1 MVRVKTFLLQFSR
14 VLALF
19 ALSLAITTLNR
30 NFLQP
35 QNLVNVVRQ
44 ASPQIMMAVG
54 MTLVMLTA
62 NIDLSQGA
70 VMTLAS
76 VLAAYALKRVGIEWW
91 LASLMGL
98 GVAALCGL
106 VTGLM
111 VAKIR
116 LPSPIATYG
125 MLWIARGASYAIG
138 GSEPIFGFPE
148 AFRYLG
154 RGQFLG
160 LPVPI
165 WIMAAIVVA
174 GFLFLKYTTL
184 GRSMYSVGASQPAAV
199 ASGIRVDRTL
209 LWTFILSA
217 LMAGLAGIILC
228 ARLNAVDQNMGDAYL
243 LPSLA
248 GPVMGGTSMAG
259 GQGGVGGAVIGS
271 LIMVVLINGMNLLNV
286 SSLWQQLAVGAIV
299 VLAVWLDGWM
309 KRRSG
314 Q

>member
-1 MVRVKTFLLQFSR
+1 MTRVKAFLLQFSR

-19 ALSLAITTLNR
+19 ALSAAITTLNR

-35 QNLVNVVRQ
+35 QNLINVVRQ

-70 VMTLAS
+70 VMTLSS
-76 VLAAYALKRVGIEWW
+76 VAAAYLLKKVGLDWW
-91 LASLMGL
+91 LALLMGL
-98 GVAALCGL
+98 GVAAVCGL
-106 VTGLM
+106 ATGLM

-125 MLWIARGASYAIG
+125 MLWIARGVSYAITG
-138 GSEPIFGFPE
+138 PQPIFDLPA
-148 AFRYLG
+148 AFRFLG
-154 RGQFLG
+154 RGLWLG

-165 WIMAAIVVA
+165 WIMAVIVVV
-174 GFLFLKYTTL
+174 GYLFLKYTTL
-184 GRSMYSVGASQPAAV
+184 GRSMYAVGAGQPAAV
-199 ASGIRVDRTL
+199 ASGIRVDQTL
-209 LWTFILSA
+209 LWTFIISA
-217 LMAGLAGIILC
+217 MLAGLAGIVLC
-228 ARLNAVDQNMGDAYL
+228 ARLNAVDQNMGEAYL

-259 GQGGVGGAVIGS
+259 GQGGVAGAVIGS

-286 SSLWQQLAVGAIV
+286 SSLWQQLAVGVIV
-299 VLAVWLDGWM
+299 VLAIWFDGWL
-309 KRRSG
+309 KRRREE
-314 Q
+314 

>member
-1 MVRVKTFLLQFSR
+1 MERVKTFLMQFSR

-19 ALSLAITTLNR
+19 ALSAAITTLNH

-35 QNLVNVVRQ
+35 QNLINVVRQ

-70 VMTLAS
+70 VMTLSSVAS
-76 VLAAYALKRVGIEWW
+76 AYLLKRVGVEWW
-91 LASLMGL
+91 LASLAGL

-106 VTGLM
+106 VTALM

-125 MLWIARGASYAIG
+125 MLWIARGAAYAIG
-138 GSEPIFGFPE
+138 GSEPIFGFP
-148 AFRYLG
+148 AQFRSLG
-154 RGQFLG
+154 RGHWMG
-160 LPVPI
+160 LPMPI
-165 WIMAAIVVA
+165 WIMGLMVIA

-184 GRSMYSVGASQPAAV
+184 GRSMYAVGAGQAAAV
-199 ASGIRVDRTL
+199 ASGIQVERTL
-209 LWTFILSA
+209 LWTFTISA

-286 SSLWQQLAVGAIV
+286 SSLWQQLAVGLIV
-299 VLAVWLDGWM
+299 VLAVWFDGWM